1 MIGTYSIII
10 PVYNGEKYLREAV
23 ESALNQSWA
32 AAQII
37 LVDDGSTDSSG
48 KICDEYAERYRQ
60 VEVIHR
66 QNGGLSVARNTG
78 IDAAQTDCVMF
89 LDADDKLCR
98 DAAACLACMTSE
110 PEVDLAIGGC
120 TMEDLETWPAID
132 FTGQRTTGAIE
143 AIEETLYQTG
153 TLHSAWG
160 KLLRRQFLDE
170 VRFTEGILYEDLDF
184 FYRYCLLCRK
194 VAIKDDPLIYY
205 RQQRDSIMHIW
216 KPKRADVLDIT
227 DRIEAFMAENYPDL
241 LPAARDR
248 KFSAYYNIYLLATA
262 NGDRAIADRCWKI
275 IKEYRRGALNDPKV
289 RLKNK
294 AGALL
299 SYLGRPVLKI
309 ASKWG
314 AK

>member
-1 MIGTYSIII
+1 
-10 PVYNGEKYLREAV
+10 
-23 ESALNQSWA
+23 
-32 AAQII
+32 
-37 LVDDGSTDSSG
+37 
-48 KICDEYAERYRQ
+48 
-60 VEVIHR
+60 
-66 QNGGLSVARNTG
+66 
-78 IDAAQTDCVMF
+78 
-89 LDADDKLCR
+89 
-98 DAAACLACMTSE
+98 
-110 PEVDLAIGGC
+110 
-120 TMEDLETWPAID
+120 
-132 FTGQRTTGAIE
+132 
-143 AIEETLYQTG
+143 
-153 TLHSAWG
+153 
-160 KLLRRQFLDE
+160 
-170 VRFTEGILYEDLDF
+170 
-184 FYRYCLLCRK
+184 
-194 VAIKDDPLIYY
+194 
-205 RQQRDSIMHIW
+205 MHIW

-289 RLKNK
+289 RFKNK